1 MSSTFTCG
9 ELKKTKFILSSN
21 VNMAGEKFNNLSK
34 TGKDAEGEVYQIK
47 PGANI
52 LKINSKD
59 DLINLLEKNSD
70 GNLKYR
76 QIGKNGEA
84 SVLAPISDKDYK
96 EILENIKETY
106 DGISIDKKA
115 LNELT
120 KEERELLGAEEGIKI
135 LNEEV
140 LTNISKG
147 EENTSYRDGVK
158 ANRTELSKEMK
169 EIASKAYMEGGVISG
184 KISELPMYNFSTDAD
199 SGISF
204 YEDKDITEDVKKF
217 KEASKELQLKN
228 LSISEGVFE
237 KIKTGKSLIVSNGEC
252 YKTKRL
258 CEDAL
263 GRSVSHKEF
272 MECLSL
278 YADGSSKVNTEAY
291 DKAYSTLKENVI
303 KGVERNGDDPF
314 VRPFLYAEDR
324 NLITNV
330 SKEALHIEKMA
341 WNHAIANA
349 NDSQKELLSEMAKI
363 KLNPYQQTHLDNKLD
378 DIVSYSIGDMEV
390 KFFSTKTTDLINS
403 AAEPQADN
411 STNSSIKVS
420 ISQTF
425 ESAKSTLDSVKKLL
439 RKI

>member
-1 MSSTFTCG
+1 
-9 ELKKTKFILSSN
+9 
-21 VNMAGEKFNNLSK
+21 
-34 TGKDAEGEVYQIK
+34 
-47 PGANI
+47 
-52 LKINSKD
+52 
-59 DLINLLEKNSD
+59 
-70 GNLKYR
+70 
-76 QIGKNGEA
+76 
-84 SVLAPISDKDYK
+84 
-96 EILENIKETY
+96 
-106 DGISIDKKA
+106 
-115 LNELT
+115 
-120 KEERELLGAEEGIKI
+120 
-135 LNEEV
+135 
-140 LTNISKG
+140 
-147 EENTSYRDGVK
+147 
-158 ANRTELSKEMK
+158 MK

-349 NDSQKELLSEMAKI
+349 NDSQKELLSVMAKI

-403 AAEPQADN
+403 AAEPQVDN

-425 ESAKSTLDSVKKLL
+425 ESAKSTLDSVKKTSKENIEK
-439 RKI
+439 RNK